1 MAICISLTFF
11 TKIIMKRARFL
22 FIVFV
27 FTACST
33 VGLRAQNT
41 NINLV
46 GAWQRGPEENR
57 IVWIN
62 SEKHFAAVVYSVK
75 ENKFLGTCGGTWK
88 VEGNTFVEV
97 HEFNTMKDDIIG
109 KELRNS
115 IEIRDGKLIFKMKE
129 GEEEWTRMDDG
140 GPGKLAGA
148 WVITGRV
155 NDGQVRKM
163 TPGARKTMKIL
174 SGTRFQW
181 IAYNSE
187 TKEFFGTGAGTY
199 TTENGKYV
207 ETIDVFSRDN
217 SRAGMKLEFN
227 FSIENGDWHHNG
239 LSSKGEPVNEIWTK
253 REKLGI

>member
-1 MAICISLTFF
+1 MALCISLTFS
-11 TKIIMKRARFL
+11 TKIIMKRFNFL
-22 FIVFV
+22 CLALVV
-27 FTACST
+27 T
-33 VGLRAQNT
+33 VVLKAQNT
-41 NINLV
+41 NINLI

-57 IVWIN
+57 IIWIN
-62 SEKHFAAVVYSVK
+62 SEKHFAAVVYNVK

-97 HEFNTMKDDIIG
+97 HEFNTMKSDLIG
-109 KELRNS
+109 KELRND
-115 IEIRDGKLIFKMKE
+115 IEIRDGKLIFDLKE
-129 GEEEWTRMDDG
+129 GDEEWTRIDDG

-163 TPGARKTMKIL
+163 SPGARKTMKIL

-187 TKEFFGTGAGTY
+187 TNEFFGTGAGHY

-227 FSIENGDWHHNG
+227 FSIEDGDWHHNG
-239 LSSKGEPVNEIWTK
+239 ISSKGDPVNEIWTK